1 MSIFDPN
8 TFLETTYKGTI
19 DTKFHSVPEGE
30 YVAQA
35 KDLKLREITGDKIE
49 GVAVMLEV
57 YWEPNDE
64 DLAKSMNVERVPQV
78 KQSLWLDLVE
88 RNGEKTAQL
97 DFGTNKNMGVK
108 RLMETFNLND
118 GKFNM
123 GRIKFQTGYIK
134 VAHRANPD
142 DPESPFA
149 EVTRVTSLEKAKAA
163 KAA

>member
-30 YVAQA
+30 YVAQC
-35 KDLKLREITGDKIE
+35 KDIKLREVTGDKID
-49 GVAVMLEV
+49 GVAVLLEL
-57 YWEPNDE
+57 YWEPND
-64 DLAKSMNVERVPQV
+64 DALAKSMNVDRIPQI
-78 KQSLWLDLVE
+78 KQSVWLDLVE

-123 GRIKFQTGYIK
+123 GRLKFQTGYIK
-134 VAHRANPD
+134 VTHRPNPED
-142 DPESPFA
+142 AESPFA
-149 EVTRVTSLEKAKAA
+149 EVSRVTSLEKARASRAA
-163 KAA
+163 